1 MVIAREEWGGH
12 PLSSHVLFQSD
23 DLDCAREKVA
33 RKFCN
38 HRLEVVGGG
47 QFRAAHHHQPGR
59 LISLNYIS
67 YGADVLIDPGA
78 LETFYLIQLPISG
91 CATIKHNRREFLT
104 DGETASLLNAD
115 RETTMRWWA
124 GCEQVLVQ
132 IHKASFMDFAEQ
144 LCERSLPGPLVFDPV
159 IDFTRPELS
168 AWRYLVNAMFRAA
181 DAREQKAFSL
191 CAAFNEQ
198 RILEALL
205 RLQPNNLSPFFDRPQ
220 EAAPRQVKRAD
231 DFIRANAHR
240 PVTLTEIAAAS
251 GVGARALQLAYK
263 RAHGMSPMHALT
275 HERLC
280 RVRFDLEN
288 AQGDVSVTETALH
301 WGFTHLGRFA
311 ADYRKAFGER
321 PSETARRAAY

>member
-1 MVIAREEWGGH
+1 MVIAREEWGDR
-12 PLSSHVLFQSD
+12 PLSSHALFQTD

-47 QFRAAHHHQPGR
+47 RFRAVQNHQPG
-59 LISLNYIS
+59 LLVSLNYIS

-78 LETFYLIQLPISG
+78 LETFYLIQIPISG
-91 CATIKHNRREFLT
+91 CATIKHNRNEFLS
-104 DGETASLLNAD
+104 DGDRAALLNAD
-115 RETTMRWWA
+115 RETSMRWWA

-132 IHKASFMDFAEQ
+132 IPKASFMGFAEQ
-144 LCERSLPGPLVFDPV
+144 LCERPLPGPVVFDPV
-159 IDFTRPELS
+159 IDFTRPELAS
-168 AWRYLVNAMFRAA
+168 WRNLVNAMFCAA
-181 DAREQKAFSL
+181 NKPEKQVLNL
-191 CAAFNEQ
+191 CAAFHEQ

-205 RLQPNNLSPFFDRPQ
+205 RLQPHNLSAFFDTKQ

-231 DFIRANAHR
+231 AFIRENAHR
-240 PVTLTEIAAAS
+240 PITLTDIAAAS

-263 RAHGMSPMHALT
+263 RTHGMSPMHALT
-275 HERLC
+275 LERLR

-288 AQGDVSVTETALH
+288 AQGEISVTETALR

-311 ADYRKAFGER
+311 ADYRKTFGER
-321 PSETARRAAY
+321 PSETARRATY